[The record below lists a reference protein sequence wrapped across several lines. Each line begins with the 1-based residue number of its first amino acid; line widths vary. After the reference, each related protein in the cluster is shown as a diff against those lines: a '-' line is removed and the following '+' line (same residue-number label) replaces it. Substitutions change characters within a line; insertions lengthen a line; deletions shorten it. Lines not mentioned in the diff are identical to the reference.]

1 MRMRRF
7 AQDQAY
13 NFFEVEKKNQRES
26 HLHRSTFFK
35 QMVYARSSGCIA
47 RGPDPFIQFRS
58 FGLVNNL
65 LILNIITFATVAKMR
80 IFEDSL

>member
-13 NFFEVEKKNQRES
+13 NFFEVEKNQRES

>member
-13 NFFEVEKKNQRES
+13 NFFEEEKKIREKVIYIEALFLS
-26 HLHRSTFFK
+26 RWYILD
-35 QMVYARSSGCIA
+35 RSSGCIA
-47 RGPDPFIQFRS
+47 QFRS

>member
-13 NFFEVEKKNQRES
+13 NFFEVEKNQRES
-26 HLHRSTFFK
+26 HLHRSTFLADGL
-35 QMVYARSSGCIA
+35 YTRSGGCIA

>member
-1 MRMRRF
+1 MRRF

-13 NFFEVEKKNQRES
+13 NFFEVEKKIREKVIYIEA
-26 HLHRSTFFK
+26 LFFK
-35 QMVYARSSGCIA
+35 QMVCTRSSGCIA

-80 IFEDSL
+80 IFEGSP

>member
-1 MRMRRF
+1 MRRF

-13 NFFEVEKKNQRES
+13 NFFEVEKKIREKVIYIEALFLS
-26 HLHRSTFFK
+26 RWYMLVPVVALLAVRT
-35 QMVYARSSGCIA
+35 R
-47 RGPDPFIQFRS
+47 DPFIQFLS